1 MGTHPLQRHIIATCV
16 IFDALAS
23 LGSILESQWVSQWS
37 MIMLL
42 RFCQPMPDI
51 TSDLDCL
58 NTSKRH
64 YRRQKQVKSEL
75 QAHHIGP
82 FFGLVFREAIWA
94 KGEAVDVFFISREV
108 LLLKTSFLGKYVCFW
123 AAIWSKGEGGL
134 YEGGRVCP
142 LNRRSTRSSRSVG
155 RFMLTHWGPCSHIVL
170 ARCRGSM
177 RRERKDDLAVFWHW
191 CLTSKTRVTN
201 KYGKQHRSTHTPI
214 CAR

>member
-1 MGTHPLQRHIIATCV
+1 
-16 IFDALAS
+16 
-23 LGSILESQWVSQWS
+23 

-94 KGEAVDVFFISREV
+94 MGEAVDVFFYIKGGPPFKNKFFGEIC
-108 LLLKTSFLGKYVCFW
+108 LFLG
-123 AAIWSKGEGGL
+123 SNMEQR
-134 YEGGRVCP
+134 GGRP
-142 LNRRSTRSSRSVG
+142 L
-155 RFMLTHWGPCSHIVL
+155 
-170 ARCRGSM
+170 
-177 RRERKDDLAVFWHW
+177 
-191 CLTSKTRVTN
+191 
-201 KYGKQHRSTHTPI
+201 
-214 CAR
+214 

>member
-1 MGTHPLQRHIIATCV
+1 
-16 IFDALAS
+16 
-23 LGSILESQWVSQWS
+23 
-37 MIMLL
+37 MIMIL

-82 FFGLVFREAIWA
+82 FFGFVFREAIWA

-142 LNRRSTRSSRSVG
+142 LNHRSTRSSRSVG
-155 RFMLTHWGPCSHIVL
+155 RFMVTHCAPCSHIVL
-170 ARCRGSM
+170 C
-177 RRERKDDLAVFWHW
+177 
-191 CLTSKTRVTN
+191 SKMQGVYEKRTE
-201 KYGKQHRSTHTPI
+201 G
-214 CAR
+214 

>member
-75 QAHHIGP
+75 QAHHIRP
-82 FFGLVFREAIWA
+82 IWA

-108 LLLKTSFLGKYVCFW
+108 LLLKTSFLGEICLFLG
-123 AAIWSKGEGGL
+123 SNMEQR
-134 YEGGRVCP
+134 GGRP
-142 LNRRSTRSSRSVG
+142 LWGRPCMSSQPPFHQIQSLRGAVHAHTLGSLFTWEENG
-155 RFMLTHWGPCSHIVL
+155 RMTWLFFGTDV
-170 ARCRGSM
+170 
-177 RRERKDDLAVFWHW
+177 WHP
-191 CLTSKTRVTN
+191 
-201 KYGKQHRSTHTPI
+201 KQG
-214 CAR
+214 